1 MNKLCHC
8 GAFCDE
14 LGVSDGRQGKV
25 REVSEYI
32 DIHFVYVLCKGSKWQ
47 SQPSEKKSW
56 DIKS

>member
-32 DIHFVYVLCKGSKWQ
+32 DIHFVYVLCKGSK
-47 SQPSEKKSW
+47 
-56 DIKS
+56 